1 MQALFIGQAY
11 IDITF
16 VTDALPSGDD
26 KTVARDY
33 AVSFGGNAVTAAFC
47 CAKLGVAPDLLASVA
62 DDWLGRM
69 FIDMAAKYRISV
81 HHRKVAESS
90 LSFVMPKGSQRA
102 IVRCRDDNYQHPYPP
117 LHLTGCRALH
127 VDGHQADAAI
137 DYAKACREAGILT
150 SLDGGGLRSNT
161 HELLE
166 FIDVAVVAE
175 RLCEQMRVS
184 PQEMLVYLRS
194 RGCRV
199 GGVTMGAGGML
210 WFEGV
215 GENQFL
221 PALAVP
227 DEKIIDT
234 NGAGDIFH
242 GAYVY
247 AFLAN
252 PHGRWADHFRF
263 ARAASAHAIQHL
275 GNEASLPTLAQ
286 INEADVHFDER
297 RKAPLLVMAQ
307 PG

>member
-16 VTDALPSGDD
+16 VTDMMPTGDD

-47 CAKLGVAPDLLASVA
+47 CAKLGIVPDLLASVA

-69 FIDMAAKYRISV
+69 FIDMAAKYGISV
-81 HHRKVAESS
+81 HHRKVGESS
-90 LSFVMPKGSQRA
+90 LSFVMPRGAERA
-102 IVRCRDDNYQHPYPP
+102 IVRCRDDRYKHPYPP
-117 LHLTGCRALH
+117 LHLAGCRALH

-137 DYAKACREAGILT
+137 HYARVCREAGILT

-175 RLCEQMRVS
+175 RLCEQMQLTPR
-184 PQEMLVYLRS
+184 EMLTYLRS

-199 GGVTMGAGGML
+199 GGVTMGARGML
-210 WFEGV
+210 WYQHDGDV
-215 GENQFL
+215 RLL

-227 DEKIIDT
+227 NENIVDT

-247 AFLAN
+247 SYLAN
-252 PHGRWADHFRF
+252 PFGSWDDHFRF
-263 ARAASAHAIQHL
+263 ARAASAHAIQYL

-286 INEADVHFDER
+286 IDEIQARLDER
-297 RKAPLLVMAQ
+297 GASRSLAIAAS
-307 PG
+307 G

>member
-16 VTDALPSGDD
+16 VTDTLPSGDD

-47 CAKLGVAPDLLASVA
+47 CAKLGIAPDLLASVA

-69 FIDMAAKYRISV
+69 FIDMAARYGISV

-90 LSFVMPKGSQRA
+90 LSFVMPKGNQRA

-150 SLDGGGLRSNT
+150 SLDGGGLRANT

-175 RLCEQMRVS
+175 RLCEQMRLS
-184 PQEMLVYLRS
+184 PQEMLAYLRS

-210 WFEGV
+210 WFEGA
-215 GENQFL
+215 GEELFL

-252 PHGRWADHFRF
+252 SHGRWADHFRF

-286 INEADVHFDER
+286 INEADVLLDER
-297 RKAPLLVMAQ
+297 RKAPFLVMAQ

>member
-16 VTDALPSGDD
+16 IADVLPTGDE

-47 CAKLGVAPDLLASVA
+47 CAKLGLVPDLLASVA

-69 FIDMAAKYRISV
+69 FIDMAAKYGISV

-90 LSFVMPKGSQRA
+90 LSFVMPRGVERA
-102 IVRCRDDNYQHPYPP
+102 IVRCRDDRYKHPYPP
-117 LHLTGCRALH
+117 LHLTGCRVLH
-127 VDGHQADAAI
+127 VDGHQPDAAI
-137 DYAKACREAGILT
+137 HYASACREAGILT

-175 RLCEQMRVS
+175 RLCEQMRIG
-184 PQEMLVYLRS
+184 PGEMLQYLRS
-194 RGCRV
+194 RGCSV
-199 GGVTMGAGGML
+199 GAVTMGAQGMVYYQDGGEECFM
-210 WFEGV
+210 
-215 GENQFL
+215 
-221 PALAVP
+221 PALDVAAERIV
-227 DEKIIDT
+227 DT

-247 AFLAN
+247 SHLSN
-252 PHGRWADHFRF
+252 PFGAWRDHFRF
-263 ARAASAHAIQHL
+263 ARAAAAHAIQHL
-275 GNEASLPTLAQ
+275 GNEASLPTLAD
-286 INEADVHFDER
+286 INRAHASFDER
-297 RKAPLLVMAQ
+297 RETPRLMAA
-307 PG
+307 G